1 MATAKTRNNGRWT
14 EARHKSFI
22 ISALRGAHS
31 KWGVKADVKKSARVS
46 TGRYL
51 CAGCG
56 TVGPATLPPLRGQ
69 SRRRNNAAVDHIN
82 PVVNPSQG
90 FIDWN
95 TYITR
100 MFLEEDGYQILCY
113 VCHGTKTRD
122 EREERT
128 EMRKKK

>member
-46 TGRYL
+46 TGKYL
-51 CAGCG
+51 CACCG
-56 TVGPATLPPLRGQ
+56 TVGPATLPPDKGQ
-69 SRRRNNAAVDHIN
+69 SRRKNNAAVDHID
-82 PVVNPSQG
+82 PVVCPKDG

-95 TYITR
+95 TYINR
-100 MFLEEDGYQILCY
+100 MFLEEDGYQVLCWA
-113 VCHGTKTRD
+113 CHGVKTRD
-122 EREERT
+122 ERELRT
-128 EMRKKK
+128 LNRKKK

>member
-1 MATAKTRNNGRWT
+1 M
-14 EARHKSFI
+14 
-22 ISALRGAHS
+22 
-31 KWGVKADVKKSARVS
+31 KADVKKSARVS
-46 TGRYL
+46 TGKYL
-51 CAGCG
+51 CASCR

-69 SRRRNNAAVDHIN
+69 KRRRNNAAVDHIS

-100 MFLEEDGYQILCY
+100 MFLEEEGYQILCY
-113 VCHGTKTRD
+113 ACHGDKTRD